1 MESDDGR
8 PEGLE
13 KLFSGRAPEAA
24 MTAQEAREKKSR
36 IQGFYDKINDSLSES
51 IYADDALF
59 FNYGFLPDGR
69 PRSAKIELPAHWPN
83 RNRMDLVLELIGDCC
98 LDDSDILDVGCGRGG
113 TILTIDRFFT
123 PGEIWGLDLSPSAVL
138 FCRRRI
144 PNPDRHFVNG
154 ESERLPFIDGFFDVV
169 TNVESSCLYPD
180 IYAFYREVHRVL
192 GPGGRFL
199 YTDLMPVEHMDGY
212 RSCLE
217 GLGMTLERD
226 QDITPNVLLSLAS
239 IAAKN
244 LDVHA
249 APASREVM
257 EFFLATPGSKPYRD
271 LQEGRLSYRLWQFKK
286 NH

>member
-1 MESDDGR
+1 M
-8 PEGLE
+8 
-13 KLFSGRAPEAA
+13 
-24 MTAQEAREKKSR
+24 
-36 IQGFYDKINDSLSES
+36 
-51 IYADDALF
+51 
-59 FNYGFLPDGR
+59 
-69 PRSAKIELPAHWPN
+69 
-83 RNRMDLVLELIGDCC
+83 
-98 LDDSDILDVGCGRGG
+98 
-113 TILTIDRFFT
+113 
-123 PGEIWGLDLSPSAVL
+123 
-138 FCRRRI
+138 
-144 PNPDRHFVNG
+144 
-154 ESERLPFIDGFFDVV
+154 

-212 RSCLE
+212 RSCLK

-226 QDITPNVLLSLAS
+226 QDITPNVLLSLAA

-271 LQEGRLSYRLWQFKK
+271 LQEGRLGSRIWQFKK
-286 NH
+286 D